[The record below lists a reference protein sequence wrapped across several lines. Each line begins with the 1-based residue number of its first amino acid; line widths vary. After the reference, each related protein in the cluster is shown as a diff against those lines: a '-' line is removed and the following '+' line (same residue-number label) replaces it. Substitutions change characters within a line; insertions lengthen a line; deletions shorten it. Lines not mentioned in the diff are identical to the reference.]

1 MLKLTKN
8 NMRFFLI
15 TTFLILSFQSLAK
28 AGDIRDI
35 QIEGISVGDNLLNHL
50 DVLNKTEIQIK
61 EKKLT
66 YYPKSKRLAIS
77 NYYDGNFEI
86 YESVQF
92 TLDPNNFKIFRIS
105 GKIYNL
111 DKDECVNKQ
120 KTIIAELEKQFPNT
134 IKQIDDFTKHPADK
148 SGKSLANGIYL
159 DFASRDAISVEC
171 YFWSETFKKEKNYE
185 DHISVS
191 IETKESRDFIDN
203 EAYN

>member
-1 MLKLTKN
+1 MKRLL
-8 NMRFFLI
+8 
-15 TTFLILSFQSLAK
+15 LILILMFSFQIIAK
-28 AGDIRDI
+28 ADDIKDI

-50 DVLNKTEIQIK
+50 DILQKTEIQIK
-61 EKKLT
+61 EKKLV
-66 YYPKSKRLAIS
+66 YYPKSKKLAIS

-111 DKDECVNKQ
+111 NKDECTNKQ

-134 IKQIDDFTKHPADK
+134 TKDIDNFTKHPVDK

-159 DFASRDAISVEC
+159 DFASGDTVSAEC
-171 YFWSETFKKEKNYE
+171 YFWSDTFKKEKNYK
-185 DHISVS
+185 DHISIS

-203 EAYN
+203 EAYD